1 MSLWTSI
8 MSLPCFKTPKA
19 HSIQAQGMSVQA
31 AGHARLLVSPSS
43 HHSPFSLTFLHASG
57 LWKFSGAFLQIY
69 LSVTSAQEMG
79 STRLLVGAQWL
90 LIDTKPIQSTQA
102 GRHKQIKRIASSSLL
117 GSHVVARKCLLGFVF
132 FRTVQIVDIRPGG
145 SRTEQNP

>member
-1 MSLWTSI
+1 

-31 AGHARLLVSPSS
+31 AGHARLLLVSPSS

-90 LIDTKPIQSTQA
+90 LIDTRPIQSTQA
-102 GRHKQIKRIASSSLL
+102 GRPQTDEEDSFIITAWVTCGSKKMFAWFCFFQDSSN
-117 GSHVVARKCLLGFVF
+117 R
-132 FRTVQIVDIRPGG
+132 
-145 SRTEQNP
+145 